1 MRFRKEILLIV
12 IESPNRIEAT
22 FSEVCEELNKERNHE
37 LRQCV
42 CLQKW
47 NLTFINFWQKK
58 PAEEESVVAA
68 FAKGIPSTR

>member
-22 FSEVCEELNKERNHE
+22 FSEVCEELNKEGNHE

-42 CLQKW
+42 L
-47 NLTFINFWQKK
+47 
-58 PAEEESVVAA
+58 
-68 FAKGIPSTR
+68 AKMKLDIH